1 MATLEEQRRAIG
13 TRNEAERR
21 AIGTRNAAERR
32 GEQLVEDINRTVQ
45 PSRQGNTLPTL
56 EPKGTLPAKRGR
68 GTWEESGATAA
79 GTGTGIASPLKEKTT
94 LVDGQNVPQR
104 EYWST
109 GLKSSDGLFL
119 IPSIKTLNLVDANG
133 ADVQIQLAE
142 AGLIT

>member
-1 MATLEEQRRAIG
+1 MATQEERRRAIG

-45 PSRQGNTLPTL
+45 PPRQGNTLPTV

-68 GTWEESGATAA
+68 GTWDESSAKRTTA
-79 GTGTGIASPLKEKTT
+79 GIASPLTEKTT
-94 LVDGQNVPQR
+94 TVDGKAVPQR
-104 EYWST
+104 EYWES
-109 GLKSSDGLFL
+109 GVYSSDGLFM
-119 IPSIKTLNLVDANG
+119 IPSVKTLNLTDANG
-133 ADVQIQLAE
+133 EPVQVQLGN